1 MIEIKKVEEN
11 SIAEDIGLTPGDS
24 IISINGQEIN
34 DFLDLHYYE
43 GDENIVIVFRKSGE
57 NYEIEIDKESGHAL
71 GITPAHDD
79 MRTCTNNCI
88 FCFIKQ
94 NPPGMRK
101 QIYVCDGDY
110 RYSFLQGNFVT
121 MTNADQDDLN
131 RIVNQRL
138 APLYISVHATDP
150 AARRELF
157 RVDEEIP
164 ILKKLEYLAKNDIE
178 MHAQIVLVPEV
189 NDGEILDKTIRDLY
203 KFKNAI
209 RSVAIVPVGLTKHRE
224 KLPNIKSVDSE
235 LASEIIRK
243 NENWE
248 RIYRNNDGAAFVY
261 LADEIYLLAGQDLP
275 ISEHYAEFYQI
286 ENGVGLSRKWIDDLV
301 NDIRHFDG
309 KLQKKTTIL
318 LVSGELGARVLK
330 KYIAPYLKQVD
341 NLIFDILPVKN
352 KFFGESVTVS
362 GLLTG
367 QDILSRV
374 ESLEKN
380 YDAVF
385 LPPRC
390 VNHNGILLDNKKP
403 EELSKT
409 TGTEFVISSK
419 NMMEKIKNV
428 KN

>member
-261 LADEIYLLAGQDLP
+261 LADEIYLLADQDLP